1 MKFYIASSF
10 RNITAVQTT
19 ANQLKLNG
27 FIQSYDWTE
36 NQNVNSLKDLRE
48 IGYLEKNAILNS
60 DIFIIMLPA
69 GKGAHVEL
77 GIALGAMKKIYLYS
91 QTNEMNEIETTS
103 TFYQLDEVKRII
115 GTIDELLKTINA
127 EYKSD

>member
-10 RNITAVQTT
+10 RNIKAVQTV

-48 IGYLEKNAILNS
+48 IGYLEKSAILNS

-69 GKGAHVEL
+69 GKSAHVEL

-91 QTNEMNEIETTS
+91 QTNEMNEIGTTS
-103 TFYQLDEVKRII
+103 IFYQLDEVKRNI
-115 GTIDELLKTINA
+115 GTIDELIKTIIL
-127 EYKSD
+127 E

>member
-10 RNITAVQTT
+10 SNTTAVRTV

-27 FIQSYDWTE
+27 FIQTYDWIE

-69 GKGAHVEL
+69 GKGAHIEL
-77 GIALGAMKKIYLYS
+77 GIALGAMKEIYLYS
-91 QTNEMNEIETTS
+91 ETNEMNEIETTS

-115 GTIDELLKTINA
+115 GTMDELIKTINL
-127 EYKSD
+127 E